1 MNRKHILAVLSSL
14 PLLACL
20 FACTSDNEESKAEE
34 EMLNVEREVAFAATE
49 TSWSVKLTADCA
61 WEVDS
66 VVTKYK
72 TVDGTERE
80 WDTFSVSPKSG
91 KGNSVLVISSE
102 ANHTPED
109 RVATF
114 IIQTKGGLKQKVT
127 VHQTKSGADL
137 SISSQEFNYDDKEG
151 TQTLTVKCNTNWEI
165 LGLTGYDWL
174 EIGQTSGGA
183 GEFEIPIKVKEIF
196 DDAERVA
203 LLTVSAGSL
212 GDNIFDVIVTQ
223 SGKPQ
228 ISLALNT
235 YAMPVAAAGGTQT
248 VTVTSD
254 GAWIAAV
261 PASAEWIH
269 ISPTSGVGNG
279 EITVTCDA
287 NTSIQERLT
296 VLTVSAGTQ
305 RPQRG
310 DVVITQSPN

>member
-14 PLLACL
+14 PLVACL
-20 FACTSDNEESKAEE
+20 FACSSDNEESKAEE

-61 WEVDS
+61 WEVTS
-66 VVTKYK
+66 VENS
-72 TVDGTERE
+72 G
-80 WDTFSVSPKSG
+80 WDDFSVSPKSG

-102 ANHTPED
+102 ANHTSED
-109 RVATF
+109 RIATF
-114 IIQTKGGLKQKVT
+114 IIQTNGGLKQKVT

-137 SISSQEFNYDDKEG
+137 IISSQEFNYDDKEG

-165 LGLTGYDWL
+165 LGMTGIDWL

-196 DDAERVA
+196 DDAERMA

-228 ISLALNT
+228 ISLALST

-248 VTVTSD
+248 IAVTCD
-254 GAWIAAV
+254 GAWSAAV
-261 PASAEWIH
+261 PASMGWVS
-269 ISPTSGVGNG
+269 ISPTSGIGNG

-296 VLTVSAGTQ
+296 VLTVTAGTQ

>member
-49 TSWSVKLTADCA
+49 TSRSVKLTADCA
-61 WEVDS
+61 WKVDS
-66 VVTKYK
+66 VKK
-72 TVDGTERE
+72 SG
-80 WDTFSVSPKSG
+80 WDDFSVSPKSG
-91 KGNSVLVISSE
+91 KGNSVLVISSG
-102 ANHTPED
+102 ANHTSED

-114 IIQTKGGLKQKVT
+114 IIQTNGGLKQKVT
-127 VHQTKSGADL
+127 VHQTKSGAYL

-151 TQTLTVKCNTNWEI
+151 TQTLTVECNTNWEI
-165 LGLTGYDWL
+165 LGMTGIDWL

-212 GDNIFDVIVTQ
+212 GDNMFDVIVTQ

-279 EITVTCDA
+279 EITVTCDPY
-287 NTSIQERLT
+287 TSIQERLT

>member
-14 PLLACL
+14 PLVACL
-20 FACTSDNEESKAEE
+20 FACSSDNEESKAEE

-61 WEVDS
+61 WEVTS
-66 VVTKYK
+66 VENS
-72 TVDGTERE
+72 G
-80 WDTFSVSPKSG
+80 WDDFSVSPKSG

-102 ANHTPED
+102 ANHTSED
-109 RVATF
+109 RIATF
-114 IIQTKGGLKQKVT
+114 IIQTNGGLKQKVT

-165 LGLTGYDWL
+165 LGMTGIDWL

-228 ISLALNT
+228 ISLALST

-248 VTVTSD
+248 IAVTCD
-254 GAWIAAV
+254 GAWSAAV
-261 PASAEWIH
+261 PASMGWVS

-279 EITVTCDA
+279 EITVTCDPY
-287 NTSIQERLT
+287 TSTQERLT
-296 VLTVSAGTQ
+296 VLTVTAGTQ

>member
-14 PLLACL
+14 PLVACL
-20 FACTSDNEESKAEE
+20 FACSSDNEESKAEE

-49 TSWSVKLTADCA
+49 TSRSVKLTADCA
-61 WEVDS
+61 WEVTS
-66 VVTKYK
+66 VENS
-72 TVDGTERE
+72 G
-80 WDTFSVSPKSG
+80 WDDFSVSPKSG

-102 ANHTPED
+102 ANHTSED

-127 VHQTKSGADL
+127 VYQSESGADL
-137 SISSQEFNYDDKEG
+137 SINNQLFDFDDKEG

-196 DDAERVA
+196 DDAERAA
-203 LLTVSAGSL
+203 LFVVSAGSL
-212 GDNIFDVIVTQ
+212 GDNTFDVMVTQ

-228 ISLALNT
+228 ISLALST
-235 YAMPVAAAGGTQT
+235 YALPVAAAGGTQT
-248 VTVTSD
+248 ITVTCD
-254 GAWIAAV
+254 GAWSAAV
-261 PASAEWIH
+261 PASMGWVS

-279 EITVTCDA
+279 EITVTCDPY
-287 NTSIQERLT
+287 TSTQERLT
-296 VLTVSAGTQ
+296 VLTVTAGTQ

>member
-14 PLLACL
+14 PLVACL
-20 FACTSDNEESKAEE
+20 FACSSDNEESKAEE

-49 TSWSVKLTADCA
+49 TSRSVKLTADCA
-61 WEVDS
+61 WEVTS
-66 VVTKYK
+66 VENS
-72 TVDGTERE
+72 G
-80 WDTFSVSPKSG
+80 WDDFSVSPKSG

-102 ANHTPED
+102 ANHTSED

-114 IIQTKGGLKQKVT
+114 IIQTNGGLKQKVT

-196 DDAERVA
+196 DDAERAA
-203 LLTVSAGSL
+203 LFVVSAGSL
-212 GDNIFDVIVTQ
+212 GDNTFDVMVTQ

-228 ISLALNT
+228 ISLALST
-235 YAMPVAAAGGTQT
+235 YALPVAAAGGTQT
-248 VTVTSD
+248 ITVTCD
-254 GAWIAAV
+254 GAWSAAV
-261 PASAEWIH
+261 PASMGWVS

-279 EITVTCDA
+279 EITVTCDPY
-287 NTSIQERLT
+287 TSTQERLT
-296 VLTVSAGTQ
+296 VLTVTAGTQ

>member
-61 WEVDS
+61 WEV
-66 VVTKYK
+66 KYK
-72 TVDGTERE
+72 NVDGTERE

-102 ANHTPED
+102 ANHTSED

-127 VHQTKSGADL
+127 VYQSESGADL
-137 SISSQEFNYDDKEG
+137 SINNQLFDFDDKEG

-196 DDAERVA
+196 NDAERAA
-203 LLTVSAGSL
+203 LFVVSAGSL
-212 GDNIFDVIVTQ
+212 GDNTFDVMVTQ

-228 ISLALNT
+228 ISLALST
-235 YAMPVAAAGGTQT
+235 YALPVAAAGGTQT

-279 EITVTCDA
+279 EITVTCDPY
-287 NTSIQERLT
+287 TSTQERLT
-296 VLTVSAGTQ
+296 VLTVTAGTQ

>member
-14 PLLACL
+14 PLVACL
-20 FACTSDNEESKAEE
+20 FACSSDNEESKAEE

-61 WEVDS
+61 WEVTS
-66 VVTKYK
+66 VENS
-72 TVDGTERE
+72 G
-80 WDTFSVSPKSG
+80 WDDFSVSPKSG

-102 ANHTPED
+102 ANHTTED

-127 VHQTKSGADL
+127 VHQSESGADL
-137 SISSQEFNYDDKEG
+137 SINNQLFDFDDKEG

-196 DDAERVA
+196 DDAERAA
-203 LLTVSAGSL
+203 LFVVSAGSL
-212 GDNIFDVIVTQ
+212 GDNTFDVMVTQ

-228 ISLALNT
+228 ISLALST
-235 YAMPVAAAGGTQT
+235 YALPVVAAGGTQT
-248 VTVTSD
+248 ITVTCD
-254 GAWIAAV
+254 GAWSAAV
-261 PASAEWIH
+261 PASMGWVS

>member
-61 WEVDS
+61 WEVTS
-66 VVTKYK
+66 VENS
-72 TVDGTERE
+72 G
-80 WDTFSVSPKSG
+80 WDDFSVSPKSG

-102 ANHTPED
+102 ANHTSED

-127 VHQTKSGADL
+127 VHQSESGADL
-137 SISSQEFNYDDKEG
+137 SINNQLFDFDDKEG

-196 DDAERVA
+196 DDAERAA
-203 LLTVSAGSL
+203 LFVVSAGSL
-212 GDNIFDVIVTQ
+212 GDNTFDVMVTQ

-228 ISLALNT
+228 ISLALST
-235 YAMPVAAAGGTQT
+235 YALPVAAAGGTQT
-248 VTVTSD
+248 IAVTCD
-254 GAWIAAV
+254 GAWSAAV
-261 PASAEWIH
+261 PASMGWVS

-279 EITVTCDA
+279 EITVTCDPY
-287 NTSIQERLT
+287 TSTQERLT
-296 VLTVSAGTQ
+296 VLTVTAGAQ

>member
-14 PLLACL
+14 PLVACL
-20 FACTSDNEESKAEE
+20 FACSSDNEESKAEE

-72 TVDGTERE
+72 NVDGTERE

-102 ANHTPED
+102 ANHTSED

-114 IIQTKGGLKQKVT
+114 IIKTKGGLKQKVT
-127 VHQTKSGADL
+127 VYQSESGADL
-137 SISSQEFNYDDKEG
+137 SINNQLFDFDDKEG

-196 DDAERVA
+196 DDAERAA
-203 LLTVSAGSL
+203 LFVVSAGSL
-212 GDNIFDVIVTQ
+212 GDNTFDVMVTQ

-228 ISLALNT
+228 ISLALST
-235 YAMPVAAAGGTQT
+235 YALPVAAAGGTQT
-248 VTVTSD
+248 ITVTCD
-254 GAWIAAV
+254 GAWSAAV
-261 PASAEWIH
+261 PASMGWVS

-279 EITVTCDA
+279 EITVTCDPY
-287 NTSIQERLT
+287 TSTQERLT
-296 VLTVSAGTQ
+296 VLTVTAGTQ

>member
-14 PLLACL
+14 PLVACL
-20 FACTSDNEESKAEE
+20 FACSSDNEETKAEE

-61 WEVDS
+61 WEVTS
-66 VVTKYK
+66 VENS
-72 TVDGTERE
+72 G
-80 WDTFSVSPKSG
+80 WDDFSVSPKSG

-102 ANHTPED
+102 ANHTSED

-127 VHQTKSGADL
+127 VHQSESGADL

-165 LGLTGYDWL
+165 LGMTGIDWL

-228 ISLALNT
+228 ISLALST
-235 YAMPVAAAGGTQT
+235 YALPVAAAGGTQT
-248 VTVTSD
+248 ITVTCD
-254 GAWIAAV
+254 GAWSAAV
-261 PASAEWIH
+261 PASMGWVS

-279 EITVTCDA
+279 EITVTCDPY
-287 NTSIQERLT
+287 TSTQERLT
-296 VLTVSAGTQ
+296 VLTVMAGTQ

>member
-14 PLLACL
+14 PLVACL
-20 FACTSDNEESKAEE
+20 FACSSDNEESKAEE

-61 WEVDS
+61 WEVTS
-66 VVTKYK
+66 VENS
-72 TVDGTERE
+72 G
-80 WDTFSVSPKSG
+80 WDDFSVSPKSG

-102 ANHTPED
+102 ANHTSED
-109 RVATF
+109 RIATF
-114 IIQTKGGLKQKVT
+114 IIQTNGGLKQKVT

-165 LGLTGYDWL
+165 LGMTGIDWL

-228 ISLALNT
+228 ISLALST
-235 YAMPVAAAGGTQT
+235 YALPVAAAGGTQT
-248 VTVTSD
+248 ITVTCD
-254 GAWIAAV
+254 GAWSAAV
-261 PASAEWIH
+261 PASMGWVS

>member
-14 PLLACL
+14 PLVACL
-20 FACTSDNEESKAEE
+20 FACSSDNEESKAEE

-61 WEVDS
+61 WEVTS
-66 VVTKYK
+66 VENS
-72 TVDGTERE
+72 G
-80 WDTFSVSPKSG
+80 WDDFSVSPKSG

-102 ANHTPED
+102 ANHTSED

-127 VHQTKSGADL
+127 VHQSESGADL
-137 SISSQEFNYDDKEG
+137 SINNQLFDFDDKEG

-196 DDAERVA
+196 DDAERAA
-203 LLTVSAGSL
+203 LFVVSAGSL
-212 GDNIFDVIVTQ
+212 GDNTFDVMVTQ

>member
-61 WEVDS
+61 WKVDS

-102 ANHTPED
+102 ANHTSED
-109 RVATF
+109 RIATF
-114 IIQTKGGLKQKVT
+114 IIQTNGGLKQKVT

-151 TQTLTVKCNTNWEI
+151 TQNLTVKCNTNWEI
-165 LGLTGYDWL
+165 LGMTGIDWL

-228 ISLALNT
+228 ISLALST

>member
-61 WEVDS
+61 WEVTS
-66 VVTKYK
+66 VENS
-72 TVDGTERE
+72 G
-80 WDTFSVSPKSG
+80 WDDFSVSPKSG

-102 ANHTPED
+102 ANHTSED
-109 RVATF
+109 RIATF
-114 IIQTKGGLKQKVT
+114 IIQTNGGLKQKVT

-137 SISSQEFNYDDKEG
+137 RISSQEFNYDDKEG

-196 DDAERVA
+196 DDAERMA

-248 VTVTSD
+248 ITVTCD
-254 GAWIAAV
+254 GAWSAAV
-261 PASAEWIH
+261 PASMGWVS
-269 ISPTSGVGNG
+269 ISPTSGIGNG
-279 EITVTCDA
+279 EITVTCDPY
-287 NTSIQERLT
+287 TSTQERLT

>member
-61 WEVDS
+61 WEVTS
-66 VVTKYK
+66 VEKS
-72 TVDGTERE
+72 G
-80 WDTFSVSPKSG
+80 WDDFSVSPKSG

-102 ANHTPED
+102 ANHTSED
-109 RVATF
+109 RIATF

-127 VHQTKSGADL
+127 VHQSESGADL
-137 SISSQEFNYDDKEG
+137 SINNQLFDFDDKEG

-212 GDNIFDVIVTQ
+212 GDNIFDVMVTQ

-235 YAMPVAAAGGTQT
+235 YALPVAAAGGTQT
-248 VTVTSD
+248 ITVTCD
-254 GAWIAAV
+254 GAWSAAV
-261 PASAEWIH
+261 PASMGWVS

-279 EITVTCDA
+279 EITVTCDPY
-287 NTSIQERLT
+287 TSTQERLT

>member
-14 PLLACL
+14 PLVACL
-20 FACTSDNEESKAEE
+20 FACSSDNEESKAEE

-49 TSWSVKLTADCA
+49 TSRSVKLTADCA
-61 WEVDS
+61 WEVTS
-66 VVTKYK
+66 VENS
-72 TVDGTERE
+72 G
-80 WDTFSVSPKSG
+80 WDDFSVSPKSG

-102 ANHTPED
+102 ANHTSED

-127 VHQTKSGADL
+127 VYQSESGADL
-137 SISSQEFNYDDKEG
+137 SINNQLFDFDDKEG

-196 DDAERVA
+196 DDAERAA
-203 LLTVSAGSL
+203 LFVVSAGSL
-212 GDNIFDVIVTQ
+212 GDNTFDVMVTQ

-228 ISLALNT
+228 ISLALST
-235 YAMPVAAAGGTQT
+235 YALPVAAAGGTQT
-248 VTVTSD
+248 IAVTCD
-254 GAWIAAV
+254 GAWNAAV
-261 PASAEWIH
+261 PASMGWVS

-279 EITVTCDA
+279 EITVTCDPY
-287 NTSIQERLT
+287 TSTQERLT
-296 VLTVSAGTQ
+296 VLTVTAGTQ

>member
-14 PLLACL
+14 PLVACL
-20 FACTSDNEESKAEE
+20 FACSSDNEESKAEE

-61 WEVDS
+61 WEVTS
-66 VVTKYK
+66 VENS
-72 TVDGTERE
+72 G
-80 WDTFSVSPKSG
+80 WDDFSVSPKSG

-102 ANHTPED
+102 ANHTSED

-127 VHQTKSGADL
+127 VHQSESGADL
-137 SISSQEFNYDDKEG
+137 SINNQLFDFDDKEG

-183 GEFEIPIKVKEIF
+183 GEFEIPLKVKEIF
-196 DDAERVA
+196 DDAERAA
-203 LLTVSAGSL
+203 LFVVSAGSL
-212 GDNIFDVIVTQ
+212 GDNTFDVMVTQ

-228 ISLALNT
+228 ISLALST
-235 YAMPVAAAGGTQT
+235 YALPVAAGGTQT
-248 VTVTSD
+248 ITVTCD
-254 GAWIAAV
+254 GAWSAAV
-261 PASAEWIH
+261 PASMGWVS
-269 ISPTSGVGNG
+269 ISPTSGIGNG
-279 EITVTCDA
+279 EITVTCDPY
-287 NTSIQERLT
+287 TSTQERLT
-296 VLTVSAGTQ
+296 VLTVTAGTQ

>member
-49 TSWSVKLTADCA
+49 TSRSVKLTADCA
-61 WEVDS
+61 WEVTS
-66 VVTKYK
+66 VENS
-72 TVDGTERE
+72 G
-80 WDTFSVSPKSG
+80 WDDFSVSPKSG

-102 ANHTPED
+102 ANHTSED

-127 VHQTKSGADL
+127 VHQSESGADL
-137 SISSQEFNYDDKEG
+137 SINNQLFDFDDKEG

-196 DDAERVA
+196 DDAERAA
-203 LLTVSAGSL
+203 LFVVSAGSL
-212 GDNIFDVIVTQ
+212 GDNTFDVMVTQ

-228 ISLALNT
+228 ISLALST
-235 YAMPVAAAGGTQT
+235 YALPVAAAGGTQT
-248 VTVTSD
+248 ITVTCD
-254 GAWIAAV
+254 GAWSAAV
-261 PASAEWIH
+261 PASMGWVS

-279 EITVTCDA
+279 EITVTCDPY
-287 NTSIQERLT
+287 TSTQERLT
-296 VLTVSAGTQ
+296 VLTVTAGTQ

-310 DVVITQSPN
+310 DVVITQSTN

>member
-14 PLLACL
+14 PLVACL
-20 FACTSDNEESKAEE
+20 FACSSDNEESKAEE

-49 TSWSVKLTADCA
+49 TSRSVKLTADCA
-61 WEVDS
+61 WEVDN

-72 TVDGTERE
+72 NVDGTERE

-102 ANHTPED
+102 ANHTSED

-127 VHQTKSGADL
+127 VYQSESGADL
-137 SISSQEFNYDDKEG
+137 SINNQLFDFDDKEG

-196 DDAERVA
+196 DDAERAA
-203 LLTVSAGSL
+203 LFVVSAGSL
-212 GDNIFDVIVTQ
+212 GDNTFDVMVTQ

-228 ISLALNT
+228 ISLALST
-235 YAMPVAAAGGTQT
+235 YALPVAAAGGTQT
-248 VTVTSD
+248 IAVTCD
-254 GAWIAAV
+254 GAWSAAV
-261 PASAEWIH
+261 PASMGWVS

-279 EITVTCDA
+279 EITVTCDPY
-287 NTSIQERLT
+287 TSTQERLT
-296 VLTVSAGTQ
+296 VLTVTAGTQ

>member
-61 WEVDS
+61 WEVTS
-66 VVTKYK
+66 VEKS
-72 TVDGTERE
+72 G
-80 WDTFSVSPKSG
+80 WDDFSVSPKSG

-102 ANHTPED
+102 ANHTSED
-109 RVATF
+109 RIATF

-127 VHQTKSGADL
+127 VHQSESGADL
-137 SISSQEFNYDDKEG
+137 SINNQLFDFDDKEG

-165 LGLTGYDWL
+165 LGMTGIDWL

-228 ISLALNT
+228 ISLALST
-235 YAMPVAAAGGTQT
+235 YALPVAAAGGTQT
-248 VTVTSD
+248 ITVTCD
-254 GAWIAAV
+254 GAWSAAV
-261 PASAEWIH
+261 PASMGWVS

>member
-61 WEVDS
+61 WEVTS
-66 VVTKYK
+66 VENS
-72 TVDGTERE
+72 G
-80 WDTFSVSPKSG
+80 WDDFSVSPKSG

-102 ANHTPED
+102 TNHTSED

-114 IIQTKGGLKQKVT
+114 IIQTNGGLKQKVT

-165 LGLTGYDWL
+165 LGMTGIDWL

-248 VTVTSD
+248 ITVTCD
-254 GAWIAAV
+254 GAWSAAV
-261 PASAEWIH
+261 PASMGWVS

>member
-49 TSWSVKLTADCA
+49 TSRSVKLTADCA
-61 WEVDS
+61 WEVTS
-66 VVTKYK
+66 VENS
-72 TVDGTERE
+72 G
-80 WDTFSVSPKSG
+80 WDDFSVSPKSG

-102 ANHTPED
+102 ANHTSED

-127 VHQTKSGADL
+127 VHQSESGADL
-137 SISSQEFNYDDKEG
+137 SINNQLFDFDDKEG

-196 DDAERVA
+196 DDAERAA
-203 LLTVSAGSL
+203 LFVVSAGSL
-212 GDNIFDVIVTQ
+212 GDNTFDVMVTQ

-228 ISLALNT
+228 ISLALST
-235 YAMPVAAAGGTQT
+235 YALPVAAAGGTQT
-248 VTVTSD
+248 ITVTCD
-254 GAWIAAV
+254 GAWSAAV
-261 PASAEWIH
+261 PASMGWVS

-279 EITVTCDA
+279 EITVTCDPY
-287 NTSIQERLT
+287 TSTQERLT
-296 VLTVSAGTQ
+296 VLTVTAGTQ

>member
-14 PLLACL
+14 PLVACL
-20 FACTSDNEESKAEE
+20 FACSSDDEANSKAGA
-34 EMLNVEREVAFAATE
+34 EMLSVEREVAFAATE
-49 TSWSVKLTADCA
+49 TSCSVKLSADCA
-61 WEVDS
+61 WEVTD
-66 VVTKYK
+66 VNTNI
-72 TVDGTERE
+72 DGSE
-80 WDTFSVSPKSG
+80 WAGFSVSPRSG

-102 ANHTPED
+102 INHRSAD
-109 RVATF
+109 RTATF
-114 IIQTKGGLKQKVT
+114 IIQTEGGLKQKVT

-137 SISSQEFNYDDKEG
+137 SINQEAYNFDDKEG

-165 LGLTGYDWL
+165 LGMTGIDWL

-196 DDAERVA
+196 DDAERMA